1 METIHIA
8 LPSDEGY
15 VPGLTVTAASIAL
28 YADPA
33 TPLHLH
39 ILDGGIQTATFERFA
54 ACIRRILPCVVFTR
68 HRVDEAEF
76 AALPAWSGNRMTYA
90 RLMLPRLLPEDDFV
104 IYSDTDML
112 WLAPVEALWAKRK
125 ADKVAC
131 VVRDGY
137 PETEAREAAWCA
149 REGLPFQPERY
160 FCAGLLLLNLKKMRE
175 ERIIEQTFDFLVLHP
190 DCKFADQT
198 AFNILLRDR
207 VEHLPQAWQ
216 VLTRLAT
223 RDDFLSPVVLHYGG
237 DIPWKRTNW
246 WNLLSDPVI
255 LWHRFND
262 TVVLGGQGQ
271 SLSSYFTR
279 WQRFYKR
286 ALCLALGIAFF
297 RYFFYGLCRMTG
309 RGSYCPALEEAMT
322 RVGFHA
328 LRRFKSL
335 WRKQLAGG
343 RPNADQCHSPH
354 F

>member
-8 LPSDEGY
+8 LPSDENY
-15 VPGLTVTAASIAL
+15 VPGLMATAASIAL

-33 TPLHLH
+33 TLLHLH
-39 ILDGGIQTATFERFA
+39 ILDGGIQTATFDRFV
-54 ACIRRILPCVVFTR
+54 ACICRIHARVEITR
-68 HRVDEAEF
+68 HGINEAAF

-175 ERIIEQTFDFLVLHP
+175 ERIIEQTFDFLALHP

-216 VLTRLAT
+216 VLTRLAKKEN
-223 RDDFLSPVVLHYGG
+223 FNAPVVLHYGG

-246 WNLLSDPVI
+246 WDLLSDPVI

-262 TVVLGGQGQ
+262 MVVLNDQGR
-271 SLSSYFTR
+271 SLASYFSR

-286 ALCLALGIAFF
+286 ALCLALGNVLF

-309 RGSYCPALEEAMT
+309 RGSYC
-322 RVGFHA
+322 HA
-328 LRRFKSL
+328 FDQASIRITCGTMRRL
-335 WRKQLAGG
+335 IRQ
-343 RPNADQCHSPH
+343 RQR
-354 F
+354 